1 MKRKYTFNI
10 VLYLLKKTHVSSNL
24 YCSRVNCNL
33 KTCVSVCVFVCRSR
47 YISRAVSPK
56 SELISSVNLQKETC
70 LSLSSTIRSQ
80 RQDPWECRKNAYIP
94 NLEIIE
100 LSRKQFLGG
109 RY

>member
-1 MKRKYTFNI
+1 MD
-10 VLYLLKKTHVSSNL
+10 LHSSNL
-24 YCSRVNCNL
+24 YCSRANCNL

-56 SELISSVNLQKETC
+56 SELISSVNLQKEAC
-70 LSLSSTIRSQ
+70 LSLSSTVRSQ
-80 RQDPWECRKNAYIP
+80 RQDPWECRKNAEGPHIP